1 MKTIKLIIL
10 SIGVA
15 FTALSAHA
23 QSFTNLNFESATPST
38 PILGPVGP
46 FYQPVGLA
54 LPGWT
59 AYMGTTPQS
68 EILQNDYTLGSGS
81 VDIFGP
87 DYTAAGPQGSFD
99 PGIIDG
105 NFTVF
110 LQAGAP
116 SPGLGNASI
125 EQYGTVPMAIQS
137 LEFKAWDWLPS
148 TSILAVSFKGN
159 ILSPVVIG
167 SGSNYT
173 LYGANISGFAGQS
186 GQLEFSA
193 VWNLSGPSYTELD
206 DIAFSTN
213 SVAPEPSIVALTAI
227 GGLFFGTRKWLVRR

>member
-1 MKTIKLIIL
+1 MKTIKLIVICL
-10 SIGVA
+10 GVIFA
-15 FTALSAHA
+15 AVSAHA
-23 QSFTNLNFESATPST
+23 QTFTNLNFEQADPISAGNPGEPNEVTAAS
-38 PILGPVGP
+38 
-46 FYQPVGLA
+46 A

-68 EILQNDYTLGSGS
+68 AIFQNTYTLGSGS

-87 DYTAAGPQGSFD
+87 DYTSAGPQGGGS

-125 EQYGTVPMAIQS
+125 EQYGTVPIAIQS
-137 LEFKAWDWLPS
+137 LEFKAWDWLPAS
-148 TSILAVSFKGN
+148 SILAVSFAGN
-159 ILSPVVIG
+159 NLSPVVIG
-167 SGSNYT
+167 TGSNYT
-173 LYGANISGFAGQS
+173 LYGADISAFAGQS

-193 VWNLSGPSYTELD
+193 VWNPTGPSYTELD

-227 GGLFFGTRKWLVRR
+227 GGVLFGSRKWFVRR